1 MDAIQTTVVQLST
14 PLSLMLIFVGT
25 SLGIFV
31 GAIPGLTGAMLIA
44 LTLPLTFTLDPQLAM
59 TLLVSMYVGS
69 ISGGLITGTLLRM
82 PGTPAS
88 VMTTLDGYPM
98 SQQGQPGRALGL
110 GMYASLVGGLI
121 SCLFLV
127 TLSAPI
133 ARWSTQL
140 GPFEYFSLV
149 MMALVLIATIDGAS
163 LTRSLFSGTL
173 GILAAMPGI
182 SAATGEVRLTMG
194 LTPLNGGFKLLPVL
208 IGMFAINQVLR
219 DIANIH
225 QKIPRVSVT
234 HSGLWLTLVDWKN
247 QWVNM
252 LRSSLIGT
260 FIGILPGIGAN
271 IGSIAAYSAAK
282 NSSKTPQKFGSGSAE
297 GIVASE
303 SANNATVGGALIPL
317 VAMGIPGSVI
327 DAILLGALVLHGLQ
341 PGPRLFSDHPE
352 LVHTIMGTY
361 FLANLVMFA
370 VMIASVGFLAKL
382 VRFPRPFLLPI
393 ILTFCIAGAFA
404 LSNRMF
410 DVWVMLGFGLLGL
423 VLERNRIPL
432 APFVIGFVLG
442 PIAEENLCAGL
453 MSSHGSWLPIITR
466 PISLLFVVISALLL
480 IVPLVRQFRKKWD
493 SKKKT
498 MNGDD
503 AKEMSIIPQSET
515 LSENGEQNSHTFWSR
530 YGLPVWHT
538 VAVMTIV
545 GMIVFQFSGFFAN
558 QSKLTQFPQQPVQVV
573 VPFSAGGGTD
583 LFARIVQKSIT
594 ENKLLKQPVVILI
607 QAGGS
612 GTIGSRNV
620 KQARADGH
628 KILCTHEGLITS
640 KYSGKVNYGPEAF
653 EPIAQTG
660 EINLVVV
667 VHQNAR
673 HKNLAELLQYAE
685 NHPGELQF
693 GTNFGALAHF
703 AAKKIEQAYG
713 GEYFNYVQSGDG
725 QKRYTLLI
733 GGHVDATI
741 FSLAEFLAY
750 RGDGQIRALAVLSKE
765 RNSALPDIATAR
777 EQGIDAVVG
786 NSLYWFAPKGTPQ
799 ERIDLLADALEQAM
813 QSDSVRNSLRALS
826 IAPVFYRGE
835 KLNENISQSEKIF
848 SELVPGSTVQLP
860 DFPFYIIIAT
870 LSLMS
875 IVVVQE
881 IFLSRTPSTNRFSS
895 CKPRIWLAVCCFVLL
910 CCYVLVL
917 EQGWLSYWLATAFM
931 VAVTGGAMAKWQP
944 RYLLIL
950 IELSLLTG
958 LGTEIVFT
966 SVFSVV
972 LP

>member
-14 PLSLMLIFVGT
+14 PLSLTLIIVGT

-98 SQQGQPGRALGL
+98 SQKGQPGRALGL
-110 GMYASLVGGLI
+110 GICASLVGGLI

-149 MMALVLIATIDGAS
+149 LMALVLIATIDGKS
-163 LTRSLFSGTL
+163 LTRSLFSGSL

-194 LTPLNGGFKLLPVL
+194 FTPLNDGFKLLPVL
-208 IGMFAINQVLR
+208 IGLFAINQVLR
-219 DIANIH
+219 DIANID
-225 QKIPRVSVT
+225 QKIPHVSVT
-234 HSGLWLTLVDWKN
+234 HKGLLLTFADWKN

-252 LRSSLIGT
+252 LRSSFIGT
-260 FIGILPGIGAN
+260 AIGVLPGIGAN
-271 IGSIAAYSAAK
+271 IGSMAAYSAAK
-282 NSSKTPQKFGSGSAE
+282 NNSKTPQKFGTGSAE

-303 SANNATVGGALIPL
+303 AANNATVGGALIPL

-361 FLANLVMFA
+361 FLSNLVMFA
-370 VMIASVGFLAKL
+370 VMIASVSFLAKL
-382 VRFPRPFLLPI
+382 VRIPRPYLLPI

-442 PIAEENLCAGL
+442 PIAEENLCSGL

-466 PISLLFVVISALLL
+466 PISLLFVVVSAILL
-480 IVPLVRQFRKKWD
+480 IVPLVRRFRKQAD
-493 SKKKT
+493 SKKET
-498 MNGDD
+498 MHDNADKSTAPD
-503 AKEMSIIPQSET
+503 SSET
-515 LSENGEQNSHTFWSR
+515 LSEHTEDGSHSFWIR
-530 YGLPVWHT
+530 YGLSLWHT
-538 VAVMTIV
+538 VAVMTII
-545 GMIVFQFSGFFAN
+545 GMMVFQFSGFFAN
-558 QSKLTQFPQQPVQVV
+558 KHELTQFPQHPVQAV

-583 LFARIVQKSIT
+583 LFARIIQKSIT
-594 ENKLLKQPVVILI
+594 ENKLLKQPLVII
-607 QAGGS
+607 NQGGGS

-620 KQARADGH
+620 KQARADGY
-628 KILCTHEGLITS
+628 KILCMHEGIITS

-660 EINLVVV
+660 NVNLMVVM
-667 VHQNAR
+667 HHNAPY
-673 HKNLAELLQYAE
+673 KNLAELLNHARK
-685 NHPGELQF
+685 HPGEVQF
-693 GTNFGALAHF
+693 GTNLGALAHF
-703 AAKKIEQAYG
+703 AAKKIEQVSG
-713 GEYFNYVQSGDG
+713 GEFFNYVQTGGG
-725 QKRYTLLI
+725 QKRYTQLI
-733 GGHVDATI
+733 GGHIDVAI
-741 FSLAEFLAY
+741 FSLAEYLAY
-750 RGDGQIRALAVLSKE
+750 RGDGQIRALAVLSE
-765 RNSALPDIATAR
+765 QRHSALPDVLTAR
-777 EQGIDAVVG
+777 EQDIDAVVG
-786 NSLYWFAPKGTPQ
+786 NSLYWWAPKGTPQ
-799 ERIDLLADALEQAM
+799 GRIDLLADALEQAM
-813 QSDSVRNSLRALS
+813 QSDSVQKSLRALS

-848 SELVPGSTVQLP
+848 SELVPSSTVQIP
-860 DFPFYIIIAT
+860 DFPFYILVAT
-870 LSLMS
+870 LLLMC
-875 IVVVQE
+875 IVVVLGIRARQ
-881 IFLSRTPSTNRFSS
+881 TPSAKIFSNR
-895 CKPRIWLAVCCFVLL
+895 KPHNWLAIFCFVLL
-910 CCYVLVL
+910 CGYVLVL
-917 EQGWLSYWLATAFM
+917 DLGWLYYWLATALM
-931 VAVTGGAMAKWQP
+931 VAVTGGCMAKWQP
-944 RYLLIL
+944 KSLLIL

>member
-1 MDAIQTTVVQLST
+1 MDAIQNTIVQLSS
-14 PLSLMLIFVGT
+14 PLSLTLIVVGT

-98 SQQGQPGRALGL
+98 TQQGQPGRALGL
-110 GMYASLVGGLI
+110 GIYASLVGGFISCVFLI
-121 SCLFLV
+121 S
-127 TLSAPI
+127 LSAPI

-149 MMALVLIATIDGAS
+149 LMALVLIATIDGAS
-163 LTRSLFSGTL
+163 LSRSLFSGTL

-182 SAATGEVRLTMG
+182 SAATGEVRLTFG
-194 LTPLNGGFKLLPVL
+194 FTPLNAGFKLLPVL
-208 IGMFAINQVLR
+208 IGLFAINQVLR
-219 DIANIH
+219 DIANID
-225 QKIPRVSVT
+225 QNVPRVSVT
-234 HSGLWLTLVDWKN
+234 HRGLWLTFADWKN

-271 IGSIAAYSAAK
+271 IGSIAAYSAAR
-282 NSSKTPQKFGSGSAE
+282 NSSKTPEQFGSGSAE
-297 GIVASE
+297 GIIASE
-303 SANNATVGGALIPL
+303 AANNATVGGALIPL

-341 PGPRLFSDHPE
+341 PGPRLFSEHPE

-382 VRFPRPFLLPI
+382 VRFPRPYLLPI

-442 PIAEENLCAGL
+442 PIAEENLSAGL
-453 MSSHGSWLPIITR
+453 MSSQGNWLPIVTR

-480 IVPLVRQFRKKWD
+480 FVPLVRQFRKKR
-493 SKKKT
+493 
-498 MNGDD
+498 NGKQATLKDNT
-503 AKEMSIIPQSET
+503 AEEASSIPASET
-515 LSENGEQNSHTFWSR
+515 ENETGEHTSHSVWSR
-530 YGLPVWHT
+530 FGLPVWHT
-538 VAVMTIV
+538 TAVLAIM
-545 GMIVFQFSGFFAN
+545 GMLVFLYSGFFTN
-558 QSKLTQFPQQPVQVV
+558 QQGLTQFPQRPIQAV

-583 LFARIVQKSIT
+583 LFARIMQKAIT
-594 ENKLLKQPVVILI
+594 EDQLLKQPFVII
-607 QAGGS
+607 NQPGGS
-612 GTIGSRNV
+612 GTIGSRYV
-620 KQARADGH
+620 KQARADGY
-628 KILCTHEGLITS
+628 KILCNHEGIITS
-640 KYSGKVNYGPEAF
+640 KYSGKVNFGPEAF

-660 EINLVVV
+660 EINLVVAV
-667 VHQNAR
+667 QKNAPY
-673 HKNLAELLQYAE
+673 KNLAELLHDSE
-685 NHPGELQF
+685 RHPGEVQF

-703 AAKKIEQAYG
+703 AAKKIEQASG

-725 QKRYTLLI
+725 QKRYTMLI
-733 GGHVDATI
+733 GGHIDATI
-741 FSLAEFLAY
+741 FSLAEFLSY
-750 RGDGQIRALAVLSKE
+750 QGDGQIRALAVLSDK
-765 RNSALPDIATAR
+765 RQSALPEVATAR
-777 EQGIDAVVG
+777 EQQIDAVVG
-786 NSLYWFAPKGTPQ
+786 NSFYWWAPEGTPQ
-799 ERIDLLADALEQAM
+799 ERIDLLADVLEQTM
-813 QSDSVRNSLRALS
+813 QSDSVQNSLQALS
-826 IAPVFYRGE
+826 IEPVFYRGE
-835 KLNENISQSEKIF
+835 KLDEHISQSEKKF
-848 SELVPGSTVQLP
+848 SELVSGSTVRLP
-860 DFPFYIIIAT
+860 DFPFYIILAT
-870 LSLMS
+870 LFLMS
-875 IVVVQE
+875 IIVVQG
-881 IFLSRTPSTNRFSS
+881 IFLSPTPSVNSPSS
-895 CKPRIWLAVCCFVLL
+895 SKPRIWLAVCCFVLL

-917 EQGWLSYWLATAFM
+917 EQSWLNYWLATALM
-931 VAVTGGAMAKWQP
+931 IAVTGGTMAKWKP
-944 RYLLIL
+944 SYLPVL
-950 IELSLLTG
+950 IELALLTG